1 MSAVKRIILWLI
13 GVLLALI
20 LIAILF
26 IAFFDWNRARPWLD
40 NKVSTAIGRPF
51 AINGD
56 LTVHWSR
63 NTDEGGLS
71 AWIPWP
77 RFIARDITVANPAW
91 AARKQ
96 FATLQAMRFSL
107 SPLGLIVHDIHI
119 PSLKLVGPELDI
131 ERDKQGRN
139 TWTFPS
145 GNSPGGWNLDIDDV
159 ILDRGTLTIDDAK
172 LDLHL
177 DAVVTPLAKALPFT
191 QVLAPTS
198 VSGKAPPPQTR
209 QSYYFGWTAHGTWR
223 GAKAQGSGKLGSVL
237 ALHDAS
243 LPYPLEADL
252 KLRDLHIA
260 FAGTLTDPAHL
271 AAINLRLKTSG
282 ASMGH
287 LYALTGVALPATPP
301 FETDGHL
308 TGQIHQSGS
317 VFRYED
323 FNGKVGVS
331 DLHGTMTYDTAPTR
345 PKLSGTLTSDTLK
358 FSDLAPLV
366 GADSNKEKAQR
377 GVPVRQPADKLLPVE
392 PFDTSR
398 WRAMDADVRFTGKHI
413 VRKAQLP
420 IENLSTHLV
429 LSDGVLQLDPLRF
442 GTAGGDLGGRVRLDG
457 RHDPIRGEI
466 RMSARGLQ
474 LKRLFPTV
482 ALMQKSSG
490 EADGDLALS
499 GAGNSVAALLG
510 SSDGELKLLVNG
522 GTVSDLLLEEA
533 GLNLA
538 NIAADKL
545 FGDKPVKI
553 NCVAADFVDKD
564 GLLDTQLFVFDT
576 ADATINIDG
585 TINLKTEQ
593 LDFTM
598 HPHSKGIRL
607 LSLRSPLYLRGTL
620 KNPSAGVQKGPLLA
634 RAAGAAALGVVA
646 APLAALAAMIAPNY
660 DQDHQCAA
668 LIAQMRKA
676 PKAPAPK

>member
-1 MSAVKRIILWLI
+1 MSAVKRTILWII

-20 LIAILF
+20 IIAILF
-26 IAFFDWNRARPWLD
+26 VAFFDWNRARPWLD
-40 NKVSTAIGRPF
+40 NKVGTAIGRPF

-63 NTDEGGLS
+63 NADEGGLS
-71 AWIPWP
+71 AWVPWP
-77 RFIARDITVANPAW
+77 RFTARDITVANPPW
-91 AARKQ
+91 ATRKQ
-96 FATLQAMRFSL
+96 FATLQAVRFSL

-119 PSLKLVGPELDI
+119 PSLKLVGPDIDI

-139 TWTFPS
+139 TWTFAS
-145 GNSPGGWNLDIDDV
+145 GNSPGGWKLDIDDV
-159 ILDRGTLTIDDAK
+159 ILDRGTLRIDDAK

-177 DAVVTPLAKALPFT
+177 DAVVTPLAKALPFA
-191 QVLAPTS
+191 QVLAPKS
-198 VSGKAPPPQTR
+198 VGGKAPPPQTG
-209 QSYYFGWTAHGTWR
+209 QSYYFGWAAHGTWR

-237 ALHDAS
+237 ALRDAS

-260 FAGTLTDPAHL
+260 FAGTLTDPAYL
-271 AAINLRLKTSG
+271 AALDLRLKMSG
-282 ASMGH
+282 QSMAH
-287 LYALTGVALPATPP
+287 LYALTGLALPATPP

-308 TGQIHQSGS
+308 TGQLHQPGS
-317 VFRYED
+317 VFHYED
-323 FNGKVGVS
+323 FNGKVGMS
-331 DLHGTMTYDTAPTR
+331 DLHGSVTYDTVPAR
-345 PKLSGTLTSDTLK
+345 SKLSGTLTSDTLK
-358 FSDLAPLV
+358 FSDLAPLI
-366 GADSNKEKAQR
+366 GADSNKEKVQR
-377 GVPVRQPADKLLPVE
+377 GVPARQPADKLLPVE

-398 WRAMDADVRFTGKHI
+398 WRTMDADVRFTGKHI

-420 IENLSTHLV
+420 IEDLSTHVV
-429 LSDGVLQLDPLRF
+429 LSDGLLTLDPLRF
-442 GTAGGDLGGRVRLDG
+442 GVAGGDLDGRVQLDG
-457 RHDPIRGEI
+457 RHDPMRGEI
-466 RMSARGLQ
+466 RMSARSLQ
-474 LKRLFPTV
+474 LKQMFPTV
-482 ALMQKSSG
+482 ALMQNSSG
-490 EADGDLALS
+490 GADADIALS
-499 GAGNSVAALLG
+499 GTGNSIAALLG
-510 SSDGELKLLVNG
+510 GSNGEIKLLVDG

-564 GLLDTQLFVFDT
+564 GLLDTRLFVFDT
-576 ADATINIDG
+576 DDAAIDIDG

-598 HPHSKGIRL
+598 HPHSKGLRI

-620 KNPSAGVQKGPLLA
+620 KNPKAGVQKGPLLA

-646 APLAALAAMIAPNY
+646 APLAALAAMIAPNH
-660 DQDHQCAA
+660 DQDNQCAT
-668 LIAQMRKA
+668 LIAQMRTSPKSSA
-676 PKAPAPK
+676 PK

>member
-1 MSAVKRIILWLI
+1 MSAVKRIVAWII

-20 LIAILF
+20 VIAILF
-26 IAFFDWNRARPWLD
+26 IALFDWNRARPWL
-40 NKVSTAIGRPF
+40 NSKVSTAIGRRF

-77 RFIARDITVANPAW
+77 RFTARDISIANPPW
-91 AARKQ
+91 ARRKQ
-96 FATLQAMRFSL
+96 FATLQAVRFSL

-119 PSLKLVGPELDI
+119 PSLKLVGPNIDV

-139 TWTFPS
+139 TWTFAS
-145 GNSPGGWNLDIDDV
+145 GKAPGSWNLDIDDV
-159 ILDRGTLTIDDAK
+159 ILDRGTLTIDDAR

-177 DAVVTPLAKALPFT
+177 NAVVTPLGKPLASA
-191 QVLAPTS
+191 QVLAS
-198 VSGKAPPPQTR
+198 KSAGGKAPPPQTR

-237 ALHDAS
+237 ALRDAS
-243 LPYPLEADL
+243 LPYPLQADL
-252 KLRDLHIA
+252 ELRDLHIA

-271 AAINLRLKTSG
+271 AALDLRLKMSG
-282 ASMGH
+282 LSMAH

-308 TGQIHQSGS
+308 TGQIHSSGS

-323 FNGKVGVS
+323 FNGKVGAS
-331 DLHGTMTYDTAPTR
+331 DLHGSIAYDTVPAR
-345 PKLSGTLTSDTLK
+345 SKLSGTLTSNTLN

-377 GVPVRQPADKLLPVE
+377 GAPVRQPADKLLPVE

-398 WRAMDADVRFTGKHI
+398 WRTMDADVRFTGKHI

-420 IENLSTHLV
+420 IEDLSTHLV
-429 LSDGVLQLDPLRF
+429 LSDGVLTLDPLRF
-442 GTAGGDLGGRVRLDG
+442 GAAGGDLRGRVSLDG
-457 RHDPIRGEI
+457 RRDPMRGEI

-482 ALMQKSSG
+482 ALMRKSSG
-490 EADGDLALS
+490 EADGDVALS

-510 SSDGELKLLVNG
+510 TSNGELKLLVNG
-522 GTVSDLLLEEA
+522 GTISDLLLEEA

-545 FGDKPVKI
+545 FGDKPVRI

-564 GLLDTQLFVFDT
+564 GLLDTRLFVFDT
-576 ADATINIDG
+576 ADATIDIDG
-585 TINLKTEQ
+585 TVNLKTEQ
-593 LDFTM
+593 MDFTM
-598 HPHSKGIRL
+598 HPHSKGVRI

-620 KNPSAGVQKGPLLA
+620 KNPEAGVQKGPLLA
-634 RAAGAAALGVVA
+634 RAAGAAALGVLA
-646 APLAALAAMIAPNY
+646 APLAALAAMIAPNH
-660 DQDHQCAA
+660 DRDHQCSA
-668 LIAQMRKA
+668 LIAQMRQA
-676 PKAPAPK
+676 PKAPAAK